1 MLVVK
6 GANKMDVIGNI
17 IEKAKSNIKKIV
29 LAEGS
34 EARNLKAAEI
44 ALKERIADIVL
55 LGNEAEIKAA
65 AKGLNISGAEIID
78 PANSPKSEEYAQ
90 AFYELRK
97 HKGMTIEKA
106 REIVKDPMYY
116 GCMMVKEDDAD
127 GLVSGA
133 IHATADLLR
142 PAFQIIKTAPGVSVV
157 SSSFIMI
164 VPNCNLGA
172 DGVLL
177 YSDCGVIPNP
187 TAEELASIAI
197 AAARTM
203 KTLVGVEPIVAMLSF
218 STKGSAEHELVDKVR
233 KATEL
238 AKKIAPDLQI
248 DGELQADAALVPE
261 VAELKAPGSKV
272 AGHANVL
279 IFPDLQAGNIGYKL
293 TQRLAKAEAI
303 GPLLQGLAKPVNDLS
318 RGCSPED
325 IVAEI
330 AITSVEA
337 QGN

>member
-1 MLVVK
+1 
-6 GANKMDVIGNI
+6 MDVIGNI
-17 IEKAKSNIKKIV
+17 INKAKGDIKKIV
-29 LAEGS
+29 LPEGT

-44 ALKERIADIVL
+44 ALREKIAQVIL

-65 AKGLNISGAEIID
+65 AKGLDISGAEIID
-78 PANSPKSEEYAQ
+78 PATSPKHAEYAE
-90 AFYELRK
+90 AFYQLRK
-97 HKGMTIEKA
+97 HKGMTMEKA

-116 GCMMVKEDDAD
+116 GCMMVKMDDAD

-133 IHATADLLR
+133 VHATADLLR

-157 SSSFIMI
+157 SSAFIMI
-164 VPNCNLGA
+164 VPNCDLGA

-177 YSDCGVIPNP
+177 YADCGVIPNP
-187 TAEELASIAI
+187 TAEQLASIAVS
-197 AAARTM
+197 AAGTM
-203 KTLVGVEPIVAMLSF
+203 RALVGVEPVVAMLSF

-233 KATEL
+233 KATEM
-238 AKKIAPDLQI
+238 AKAMAPDLQI
-248 DGELQADAALVPE
+248 DGELQADAALIPE
-261 VAELKAPGSKV
+261 VAQLKAPGSKV
-272 AGHANVL
+272 AGRANVL

-330 AITSVEA
+330 AITAVEA
-337 QGN
+337 QSL

>member
-1 MLVVK
+1 
-6 GANKMDVIGNI
+6 MDVIGNI
-17 IEKAKSNIKKIV
+17 IEKAKNNIKKIV
-29 LAEGS
+29 LAEGT

-44 ALKERIADIVL
+44 VLKEKIADIVL

-65 AKGLNISGAEIID
+65 AKGLDISGAEIID
-78 PANSPKSEEYAQ
+78 PVNSPKSEEYAE

-106 REIVKDPMYY
+106 REIMKDPMYY

-133 IHATADLLR
+133 VHATADLLR

-164 VPNCNLGA
+164 VPNCDLGA
-172 DGVLL
+172 NGILL

-197 AAARTM
+197 AAAGTM
-203 KTLVGVEPIVAMLSF
+203 RTLVGVEPVVAMLSF
-218 STKGSAEHELVDKVR
+218 STKGSAQHELVDKVR

-238 AKKIAPDLQI
+238 AQKMAPDLQI
-248 DGELQADAALVPE
+248 DGELQADAALIPE
-261 VAELKAPGSKV
+261 VAKLKAPGSKV

-325 IVAEI
+325 IVAEV
-330 AITSVEA
+330 AITSVQA